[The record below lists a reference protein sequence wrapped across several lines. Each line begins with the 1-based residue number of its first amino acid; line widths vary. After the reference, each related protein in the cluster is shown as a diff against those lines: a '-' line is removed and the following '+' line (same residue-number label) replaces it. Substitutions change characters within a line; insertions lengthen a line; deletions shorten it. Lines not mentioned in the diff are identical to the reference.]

1 MKRAAQQLDG
11 LDLASHALS
20 LGRYSPWPAGRLIPS
35 RSTPDHSISRKV
47 TVVNL
52 LPIISNALVF
62 GVVLGSILFT
72 TILVVVRINPETMLR
87 DYPPDVQAEHGPMSD
102 RSKRQKFLVTIL
114 VLAEMFGVIVA
125 SLAPILDDAEAAG
138 LFPTMFVHFFVMFSV
153 FNVLDWLVLDWL
165 IVVSIRPSF
174 LILPGTEGMAG
185 YRDYA
190 FHFRGFLIG
199 IPITLA
205 ASLLLAALVNL
216 LR

>member
-1 MKRAAQQLDG
+1 M
-11 LDLASHALS
+11 S
-20 LGRYSPWPAGRLIPS
+20 
-35 RSTPDHSISRKV
+35 
-47 TVVNL
+47 L

-62 GVVLGSILFT
+62 GVVLGSILFA
-72 TILVVVRINPETMLR
+72 TILVVVRINPEIMLR
-87 DYPPDVQAEHGPMSD
+87 GYPPDVQAEHGPMSD
-102 RSKRQKFLVTIL
+102 RSHRQKLLVTIL
-114 VLAEMFGVIVA
+114 VLAEMIGVIVA
-125 SLAPILDDAEAAG
+125 SLAPILDDAHAAG

-165 IVVSIRPSF
+165 IVVGLRPSF
-174 LILPGTEGMAG
+174 LILPGTQGMAG

-205 ASLLLAALVNL
+205 ASLVLAALVTL

>member
-1 MKRAAQQLDG
+1 
-11 LDLASHALS
+11 
-20 LGRYSPWPAGRLIPS
+20 
-35 RSTPDHSISRKV
+35 
-47 TVVNL
+47 VNL
-52 LPIISNALVF
+52 LPIISNAVVF
-62 GVVLGSILFT
+62 GVGLGSILFT
-72 TILVVVRINPETMLR
+72 MILVAVRVNPEIMLR

-102 RSKRQKFLVTIL
+102 RSKRQRLLVAIL
-114 VLAEMFGVIVA
+114 VLAVMFGVIVA

-138 LFPTMFVHFFVMFSV
+138 LFPTVFVHFFVMFSV

-165 IVVSIRPSF
+165 IVVRLRPSF
-174 LILPGTEGMAG
+174 LTLPGTKGMAG

-205 ASLLLAALVNL
+205 ASLLLAALVTL

>member
-1 MKRAAQQLDG
+1 V
-11 LDLASHALS
+11 S
-20 LGRYSPWPAGRLIPS
+20 
-35 RSTPDHSISRKV
+35 
-47 TVVNL
+47 L

-62 GVVLGSILFT
+62 GVVLGSILFA
-72 TILVVVRINPETMLR
+72 TILVVVRINPEIMLR

-102 RSKRQKFLVTIL
+102 RSQRQKLLVAIL
-114 VLAEMFGVIVA
+114 VLAEIFGVIVA
-125 SLAPILDDAEAAG
+125 SLAPILDDTEAAG
-138 LFPTMFVHFFVMFSV
+138 LFPTLFVHFFVMFSV

-165 IVVSIRPSF
+165 IVVSLRPSF

-205 ASLLLAALVNL
+205 ASLVLAALVTL

>member
-1 MKRAAQQLDG
+1 VA
-11 LDLASHALS
+11 
-20 LGRYSPWPAGRLIPS
+20 
-35 RSTPDHSISRKV
+35 
-47 TVVNL
+47 VVNL
-52 LPIISNALVF
+52 LAILSNALIF

-72 TILVVVRINPETMLR
+72 TILVVVRINPEIMLR

-102 RSKRQKFLVTIL
+102 RSKRQKLLVAIL
-114 VLAEMFGVIVA
+114 VLAEMLGVIVA

-165 IVVSIRPSF
+165 IVVSLQPSF

-205 ASLLLAALVNL
+205 ASLLLAALVSL

>member
-1 MKRAAQQLDG
+1 MVSG
-11 LDLASHALS
+11 L
-20 LGRYSPWPAGRLIPS
+20 
-35 RSTPDHSISRKV
+35 
-47 TVVNL
+47 
-52 LPIISNALVF
+52 
-62 GVVLGSILFT
+62 
-72 TILVVVRINPETMLR
+72 ILVVVRINPETMLR
-87 DYPPDVQAEHGPMSD
+87 DYPPDVQAEHGRMSD
-102 RSKRQKFLVTIL
+102 RSKRQKLLVTIL

-190 FHFRGFLIG
+190 FHFRGFLTG

-205 ASLLLAALVNL
+205 ASLVLAALVTL

>member
-1 MKRAAQQLDG
+1 M
-11 LDLASHALS
+11 
-20 LGRYSPWPAGRLIPS
+20 
-35 RSTPDHSISRKV
+35 
-47 TVVNL
+47 NL

-72 TILVVVRINPETMLR
+72 TILVVVRINPEIMLR

-102 RSKRQKFLVTIL
+102 RSKRQKLSAATL
-114 VLAEMFGVIVA
+114 VLAVMFGVIVA
-125 SLAPILDDAEAAG
+125 SLAPILGDAEAAG

-153 FNVLDWLVLDWL
+153 INVLDWLVLDWL

-174 LILPGTEGMAG
+174 LILPSTEGMAG

-205 ASLLLAALVNL
+205 ASLLLAALITL

>member
-1 MKRAAQQLDG
+1 
-11 LDLASHALS
+11 
-20 LGRYSPWPAGRLIPS
+20 
-35 RSTPDHSISRKV
+35 
-47 TVVNL
+47 
-52 LPIISNALVF
+52 
-62 GVVLGSILFT
+62 
-72 TILVVVRINPETMLR
+72 MLR

-102 RSKRQKFLVTIL
+102 RSHRQKLLVAIL
-114 VLAEMFGVIVA
+114 VLAETFGVIVA
-125 SLAPILDDAEAAG
+125 SLGHILDDAHAAG
-138 LFPTMFVHFFVMFSV
+138 LFPAMFVHFFVMFSV

-165 IVVSIRPSF
+165 IVVSLRPSF

-205 ASLLLAALVNL
+205 ASLVLAALVTL

>member
-1 MKRAAQQLDG
+1 M
-11 LDLASHALS
+11 
-20 LGRYSPWPAGRLIPS
+20 
-35 RSTPDHSISRKV
+35 
-47 TVVNL
+47 
-52 LPIISNALVF
+52 PIISNALVF

-72 TILVVVRINPETMLR
+72 TILVVVRINPEIMLR
-87 DYPPDVQAEHGPMSD
+87 DYPPDVQTEHGPMSD
-102 RSKRQKFLVTIL
+102 RSKRQKLLVAIL
-114 VLAEMFGVIVA
+114 VLAEMLGVIVA
-125 SLAPILDDAEAAG
+125 SLAPNLDDTEAAG
-138 LFPTMFVHFFVMFSV
+138 LFPTMLVHFFVMFSV

-165 IVVSIRPSF
+165 IVVSLRPSF

-205 ASLLLAALVNL
+205 ASLVLAALVTL

>member
-1 MKRAAQQLDG
+1 MN
-11 LDLASHALS
+11 LS
-20 LGRYSPWPAGRLIPS
+20 
-35 RSTPDHSISRKV
+35 
-47 TVVNL
+47 
-52 LPIISNALVF
+52 PIISNALVF

-72 TILVVVRINPETMLR
+72 TILVVVRINPEIMLR

-102 RSKRQKFLVTIL
+102 RSKRQRLVVAIL
-114 VLAEMFGVIVA
+114 VLAVMFGVIVA
-125 SLAPILDDAEAAG
+125 SLAPILNDVEAAD

-165 IVVSIRPSF
+165 IVVSLRPSF

-199 IPITLA
+199 ILITLA
-205 ASLLLAALVNL
+205 ASLLLAALITL

>member
-1 MKRAAQQLDG
+1 M
-11 LDLASHALS
+11 
-20 LGRYSPWPAGRLIPS
+20 
-35 RSTPDHSISRKV
+35 
-47 TVVNL
+47 NL
-52 LPIISNALVF
+52 LPIISNAVVF
-62 GVVLGSILFT
+62 GVGLGSILFT
-72 TILVVVRINPETMLR
+72 MILVVVRVNPEIMLG

-102 RSKRQKFLVTIL
+102 LSKRQRLLVAIL
-114 VLAEMFGVIVA
+114 ALAVMFGVIVA
-125 SLAPILDDAEAAG
+125 SLAPILDDADAAG
-138 LFPTMFVHFFVMFSV
+138 LFPTVFVHFFVMFSV

-165 IVVSIRPSF
+165 IVVRLRPSF

-205 ASLLLAALVNL
+205 ASLLLAALVTL